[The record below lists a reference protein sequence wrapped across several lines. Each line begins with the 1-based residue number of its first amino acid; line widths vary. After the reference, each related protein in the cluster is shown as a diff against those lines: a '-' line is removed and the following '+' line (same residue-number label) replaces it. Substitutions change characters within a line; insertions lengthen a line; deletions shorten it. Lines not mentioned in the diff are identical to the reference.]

1 MKDDDDKGYVVLG
14 PEIDGGCKA
23 LRFDKDGVEPGR
35 LYRDLESVPE
45 GEVVSA
51 EVHLERVAGPLH
63 RIISE
68 KPVGRPALVNSRSY
82 REHWDNIFG
91 GKSVVG
97 EA

>member
-14 PEIDGGCKA
+14 PEIEGGCKA
-23 LRFDKDGVEPGR
+23 LHIDENGVQSGR
-35 LYRDLESVPE
+35 LYRDLESVP
-45 GEVVSA
+45 GGIFDA
-51 EVHLERVAGPLH
+51 KLHLERVEGPLH

-68 KPVGRPALVNSRSY
+68 EPVSRPAMVNNRAY
-82 REHWDNIFG
+82 RNNWDNIFG